1 MADGSEHGS
10 RNRPKCV
17 FGQNSDGKN
26 CHLQKKAAR
35 QMFYREVELFFG
47 DLPYWN
53 GAAHTSTGREN
64 IEARPF
70 SSLICLNVPSRSS
83 IFGDVGARC
92 RCLAADLLD
101 GDVEHWLPATRN
113 EGALLGRQTL
123 LRGRSDTITT
133 CDEHYFSRKLDGN
146 IFQLKPIG
154 DA

>member
-1 MADGSEHGS
+1 MVANMAVETDQNAFLDKTPMARTVTCRKKLPGRCSIGRS
-10 RNRPKCV
+10 NSSSVICPIGMARPTPALAERISK
-17 FGQNSDGKN
+17 
-26 CHLQKKAAR
+26 
-35 QMFYREVELFFG
+35 
-47 DLPYWN
+47 
-53 GAAHTSTGREN
+53 
-64 IEARPF
+64 RPF

-146 IFQLKPIG
+146 IFQLKPFG